1 MTVVEARP
9 TSDDP
14 PAPAPRSWWR
24 RVRPALLAAASGVA
38 LLVAFPPYDLWFLAP
53 VGVALLAL
61 ACHGRRVRTGAAL
74 GFLSGAVYLGIM
86 LKWTGSQVGPMPWLL
101 LSGVQAAYLAVMGA
115 ASAWV
120 SPLLVRRP
128 ALWAPVVG
136 ALWVGQEALRDRVPF
151 GGFPW
156 ARLAFS
162 QGDSPALGLAAV
174 GGAPL
179 VTFATA
185 AAGGLLVQATLAA
198 VTALTAPV
206 DPPSARRFI
215 RPAALLAAAGLV
227 VVAGLAVPLHEPAG
241 RTVRVAIVQGNV
253 PRLGLEFNAQRRAVL
268 DNHVDRTLALA
279 ADVDA
284 GRVDRPDLVVWPE
297 NSSDIDPLRN
307 PDAAARISEAADAIK
322 APILV
327 GALNRTG
334 ENGVLN
340 VGLVWQPGTG
350 PGERYVKQHP
360 VPFAEYVPFRSIARK
375 VTDKVDLVRTDFV
388 AGDRPGVLQLGPARI
403 GDVIC
408 FEVAYDGIVR
418 DTVNAGGQILAVQT
432 NNATFDVA
440 EASQQL
446 AMVRLRAVEHGRDAL
461 MASTVGVSGFV
472 DAHGRVYGATSFF
485 TPAVIV
491 RELRIDDGRTL
502 ATRLGAGPEY
512 VIILGALAALV
523 AAVLVRPARG
533 PDRKQSRRAMAK
545 TTKTT
550 KEGP

>member
-1 MTVVEARP
+1 
-9 TSDDP
+9 
-14 PAPAPRSWWR
+14 
-24 RVRPALLAAASGVA
+24 VRPVLLAAGSGLA

-61 ACHGRRVRTGAAL
+61 ACHGRRTRTGALL
-74 GFLSGAVYLGIM
+74 GFLAGAVYLGVM
-86 LKWTGSQVGPMPWLL
+86 LKWTGTQVGPMPWLL
-101 LSGVQAAYLAVMGA
+101 LSALQAAFLAVLGA

-128 ALWAPVVG
+128 ALWGPLVG
-136 ALWVGQEALRDRVPF
+136 ALWVGQEALRDRIPF

-162 QGDSPALGLAAV
+162 QGDSPLLGLAAL

-185 AAGGLLVQATLAA
+185 VLGGLLVHGGMTA
-198 VTALTAPV
+198 VTVIRGTA
-206 DPPSARRFI
+206 SARRFA
-215 RPAALLAAAGLV
+215 RPAAVLAAAALVLVSGLF
-227 VVAGLAVPLHEPAG
+227 VPLGEPTG
-241 RTVRVAIVQGNV
+241 RAVTVAVVQGNV

-268 DNHVDRTLALA
+268 DNHVDRTVQLA
-279 ADVDA
+279 ADVAA
-284 GRVDRPDLVVWPE
+284 GRAPQPDLVVWPE

-307 PDAAARISEAADAIK
+307 PDAAARISEAADAIR

-327 GALNRTG
+327 GALNRAGGTAG
-334 ENGVLN
+334 GTANNVLN
-340 VGLVWQPGTG
+340 VGLVWHPGTG

-360 VPFAEYVPFRSIARK
+360 VPFAEYVPFRSLARK
-375 VTDKVDLVRTDFV
+375 VTDKVDLVRSDFIG
-388 AGDRPGVLQLGPARI
+388 GDRPGVLQLGPARI

-418 DTVNAGGQILAVQT
+418 DTVLAGGQILAVQT

-440 EASQQL
+440 EAEQQL
-446 AMVRLRAVEHGRDAL
+446 AMVRLRAVEHGRHAL

-512 VIILGALAALV
+512 LIILGALAALV
-523 AAVLVRPARG
+523 AAALI
-533 PDRKQSRRAMAK
+533 RRATKK
-545 TTKTT
+545 TTT
-550 KEGP
+550 KEDP